1 MNYVEFK
8 RKTLAESIRKHQS
21 VIDDFRARISTVLNE
36 EPVINDEEVDM
47 AQQAKI
53 SQEIITEVNPLGDQ
67 LAFANEEMRLLLDM
81 TAHQDDVHEK
91 VEPGSIVVTDK
102 DIFFVSASIE
112 RFEVDGKSVFGL
124 STEAPLYKVMEGK
137 KEGESFSYKDN
148 VYKIKEIF

>member
-8 RKTLAESIRKHQS
+8 RKTLAESIRRHQS
-21 VIDDFRARISTVLNE
+21 VIDDFRARISTLLNE
-36 EPVINDEEVDM
+36 EPIINDEEVDM
-47 AQQAKI
+47 AQQAKNA
-53 SQEIITEVNPLGDQ
+53 QEIITEVNPLGDE

-81 TAHQDDVHEK
+81 QAHQDDVHDK
-91 VEPGSIVVTDK
+91 VELGSIVVTDK
-102 DIFFVSASIE
+102 DTFFVSASIE

-124 STEAPLYKVMEGK
+124 STQAPLYKAMEGK